1 MGMDKTKMRK
11 RMLIMLICVG
21 IVLGCIF
28 AYKVFTAIMI
38 KRYLVT
44 LKSPTITV
52 SAMQA
57 EYSLWQPKLTA
68 SGSVRAIKG
77 MDVTTELAGMVQKIY
92 FTPGTSVEE
101 GTLLV
106 QLNADSD
113 IAALHALEAN
123 AELAQIT
130 FERDKA
136 QYAIHAVSKQTLDV
150 DAGNLKNLRAQVAQQ
165 AATVAKKTIRAPF
178 TGRLGVSVVN
188 PGQYLN
194 PGNAIVTLQS
204 LDPIWVDFYMPQQ
217 ALAHLR
223 AGQTVTVTSDIF
235 PGQTYTGKI
244 TTINPA
250 VDVNTRNVQVEATV
264 ANPKYELT
272 PGMFAV
278 VDVVTGEPQNF
289 ITLPQTAISYNPYGN
304 IVYLVKETGKDE
316 KGPILT
322 VTQIFVT
329 TGETRG
335 DQVKILQGL
344 SEGDTVVT
352 SGQLKL
358 KNGSRVVIDNSIQP
372 PNNPVPHL
380 PNEH

>member
-1 MGMDKTKMRK
+1 
-11 RMLIMLICVG
+11 MLIMLICVG

-77 MDVTTELAGMVQKIY
+77 IDVTTELAGMVQKIY